1 MKPGASE
8 HEIAQL
14 RHDLLTPIN
23 HILGFT
29 EIQIEEAQE
38 AGLIESVPVLMQI
51 NAGGRSLLAIVKDE
65 FDPSDLA
72 RLSQRIESEARPAL
86 GLARKLTGQLQM
98 SASQSMTGELDL
110 VAGALE
116 NLLSLSQQMLRR

>member
-1 MKPGASE
+1 MKPPARAQNDN
-8 HEIAQL
+8 HIAQL

-38 AGLIESVPVLMQI
+38 AGLLECVPALTEI
-51 NAGGRSLLAIVKDE
+51 NAGGRSLLAIIKDE
-65 FDPSDLA
+65 FDPADLA

-86 GLARKLTGQLQM
+86 DLAQKLAGQHQTSELQ
-98 SASQSMTGELDL
+98 L
-110 VAGALE
+110 VADALE
-116 NLLSLSQQMLRR
+116 NLLSISQEMLKK